1 MKIFMTVFCL
11 TVLTTDCASTKAGLS
26 KVKPK
31 AENNVFIY
39 KKYSRGF
46 YNEFHIGEEK
56 ITSYLN
62 YQKTE
67 ISEKST
73 AKKDWEYCLKLL
85 KDIDLKNFSDLKAP
99 SDLRQTDRVLH
110 GVLTLKI
117 KEKDFIASCHFDH
130 GNPPEKIKVL
140 VEHLLDISG
149 AESH

>member
-1 MKIFMTVFCL
+1 MKIFITVFCL
-11 TVLTTDCASTKAGLS
+11 TVLATDCASTKAGLS
-26 KVKPK
+26 TLEPK
-31 AENNVFIY
+31 AEKTFFIY
-39 KKYSRGF
+39 KKYTRGF

-67 ISEKST
+67 ISKKST
-73 AKKDWEYCLKLL
+73 GKKHWEYCLKLL
-85 KDIDLKNFSDLKAP
+85 KDIDLKNFSYLEAP
-99 SDLRQTDRVLH
+99 SNLRQTDRVLH

>member
-1 MKIFMTVFCL
+1 MKIFITVFCL
-11 TVLTTDCASTKAGLS
+11 TVLATDCASTKAGLS
-26 KVKPK
+26 TLEPK
-31 AENNVFIY
+31 AEKTFFIY
-39 KKYSRGF
+39 KKYTRGF

-73 AKKDWEYCLKLL
+73 GKKHWEYCLKLL
-85 KDIDLKNFSDLKAP
+85 KDIDLKNFSYLKAP
-99 SDLRQTDRVLH
+99 SNLRQTDRVLQ

-117 KEKDFIASCHFDH
+117 KEKDFMASCHFDH

>member
-1 MKIFMTVFCL
+1 MKIFITVFCL
-11 TVLTTDCASTKAGLS
+11 TVLATDCASTKAGLS
-26 KVKPK
+26 TLEPK
-31 AENNVFIY
+31 AEKTVFIY
-39 KKYSRGF
+39 KKYTRGF

-73 AKKDWEYCLKLL
+73 GEKHWEYCLKLL
-85 KDIDLKNFSDLKAP
+85 KDIDLKNFSYLKAP
-99 SDLRQTDRVLH
+99 SNLRQTDRVLH

>member
-1 MKIFMTVFCL
+1 MTFFCL

-46 YNEFHIGEEK
+46 YNEFYIGEEK

-73 AKKDWEYCLKLL
+73 GKKD
-85 KDIDLKNFSDLKAP
+85 
-99 SDLRQTDRVLH
+99 
-110 GVLTLKI
+110 
-117 KEKDFIASCHFDH
+117 
-130 GNPPEKIKVL
+130 
-140 VEHLLDISG
+140 
-149 AESH
+149 

>member
-1 MKIFMTVFCL
+1 L
-11 TVLTTDCASTKAGLS
+11 TVLATDCASTKAGLS
-26 KVKPK
+26 TLEPK
-31 AENNVFIY
+31 AEKTFFIY
-39 KKYSRGF
+39 KKYTRGF

-73 AKKDWEYCLKLL
+73 GKKHWEYCLKLL
-85 KDIDLKNFSDLKAP
+85 KDIDLKNFSYLEAP
-99 SDLRQTDRVLH
+99 SNLRQTDRVLH

>member
-1 MKIFMTVFCL
+1 MKIFITVFCL
-11 TVLTTDCASTKAGLS
+11 TVLATDCASTKAGLS
-26 KVKPK
+26 TLEPK
-31 AENNVFIY
+31 AEKTCFIY
-39 KKYSRGF
+39 KKYTRGF

-73 AKKDWEYCLKLL
+73 GKKHWEYCLKLL
-85 KDIDLKNFSDLKAP
+85 KDIDLKNFSYLEAP
-99 SDLRQTDRVLH
+99 SNLRQTDRLLH

>member
-1 MKIFMTVFCL
+1 MKIFITVFCL
-11 TVLTTDCASTKAGLS
+11 TVLATDCASTKAGLS
-26 KVKPK
+26 TLEPK
-31 AENNVFIY
+31 AEKTFFIY
-39 KKYSRGF
+39 KKYTRGF

-73 AKKDWEYCLKLL
+73 GKKHWEYCLKLL
-85 KDIDLKNFSDLKAP
+85 KDIDLKNFSYLEAP
-99 SDLRQTDRVLH
+99 SNLRQTDRLLH

>member
-1 MKIFMTVFCL
+1 MKYLITIFCL
-11 TVLTTDCASTKAGLS
+11 TLLNTDCASTKAGLS
-26 KVKPK
+26 KIKPK

-73 AKKDWEYCLKLL
+73 AKKEWEYCLKLL
-85 KDIDLKNFSDLKAP
+85 NDIDLQNFSDLKAP
-99 SDLRQTDRVLH
+99 SNLRQTDRVLH
-110 GVLTLKI
+110 GTLSI
-117 KEKDFIASCHFDH
+117 EIFEKDFTASCHFDH
-130 GNPPEKIKVL
+130 GNPPEKIKAL
-140 VEHLLDISG
+140 VEHLLHISG

>member
-1 MKIFMTVFCL
+1 MKIFITVFCL
-11 TVLTTDCASTKAGLS
+11 TVLATDCASTKAGLS
-26 KVKPK
+26 TLEPK
-31 AENNVFIY
+31 AEKTFFIY
-39 KKYSRGF
+39 KKYTRGF

-73 AKKDWEYCLKLL
+73 GKKHWEYCLKLL
-85 KDIDLKNFSDLKAP
+85 KDIDLKNFSYLEAP
-99 SDLRQTDRVLH
+99 SNLRQTDRVLH

>member
-1 MKIFMTVFCL
+1 MKIFITVFCL
-11 TVLTTDCASTKAGLS
+11 TVLATDCASTKAGLS
-26 KVKPK
+26 TLEPK
-31 AENNVFIY
+31 AEKTFFIY
-39 KKYSRGF
+39 KKYTRGF

-73 AKKDWEYCLKLL
+73 GKKHWEYCLKLL
-85 KDIDLKNFSDLKAP
+85 KDIDLKNFSYLEAP
-99 SDLRQTDRVLH
+99 SNLRQTDRVLH

-117 KEKDFIASCHFDH
+117 TEKDFISSCHFDH
-130 GNPPEKIKVL
+130 GTPPEKIKVF
-140 VEHLLDISG
+140 VEYLLHISG

>member
-1 MKIFMTVFCL
+1 MKIFITVFCL
-11 TVLTTDCASTKAGLS
+11 TVLATDCASTKAGLS
-26 KVKPK
+26 TLEPK
-31 AENNVFIY
+31 AEKTVFIY
-39 KKYSRGF
+39 KKYTRGF

-73 AKKDWEYCLKLL
+73 GKKHWEYCLKLV
-85 KDIDLKNFSDLKAP
+85 KDIDLKNFSYLKAP
-99 SDLRQTDRVLH
+99 SNLRQTDRVLH